1 MGIAGQVSVAARTD
15 TISAMH
21 PGLVASATGGL
32 RLHNRCACDAY
43 ACGLQIGF
51 GRDRLPRRAV

>member
-1 MGIAGQVSVAARTD
+1 MPGRYPAAARTD
-15 TISAMH
+15 TINAMH
-21 PGLVASATGGL
+21 PGLVAPATGL